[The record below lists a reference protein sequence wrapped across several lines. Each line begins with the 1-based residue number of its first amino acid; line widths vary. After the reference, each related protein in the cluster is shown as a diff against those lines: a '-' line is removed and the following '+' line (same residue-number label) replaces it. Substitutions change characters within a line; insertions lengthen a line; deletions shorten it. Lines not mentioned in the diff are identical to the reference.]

1 MILLHPQLNTINF
14 NNDKETGFL
23 KLKNI
28 NQTSTALW
36 KPDIVDATK
45 ETKPFRRVDTFL
57 ANSGLMAS
65 HQW

>member
-23 KLKNI
+23 ELKNI

-36 KPDIVDATK
+36 KPDIVDPA
-45 ETKPFRRVDTFL
+45 
-57 ANSGLMAS
+57 
-65 HQW
+65 